1 MPFPFSSLCE
11 LLNKLDENRTKSL
24 SASKVSDLDA
34 KTVVTWFSKHKGI
47 IPRRG
52 PEAVAFLSCL
62 FPERRPDRVFGLRIA
77 QLERIVQ
84 RAQCLGSS
92 RMMDL
97 KRSKTDNSLDFA
109 SCVEQV
115 MSVTDCESRHGLDIT
130 LEELDDVLDQIA
142 ATSAFSSASLRGKVK
157 EKYGQPICTDDLLSR
172 VFRALKSSEAKW
184 IVRMLSKNYS
194 PVCVPE
200 PLAMHQFHFLLPSLL
215 TFQNSFEAAVKL
227 LDEPTIGSIPFQV
240 ASDAGGALT
249 EIANNELRPQVGVM
263 IGRPTYEKAR
273 SIKHCC
279 QLASQRQM
287 SVERKYDGEYCQIHI
302 DLNKANDIQI
312 FSKSGKDSTRDRRG
326 LHPVLRDCLA
336 LNRGGSKI
344 KKQCILE
351 GELLVW
357 NDDDKKIEPF
367 YKIRR
372 HVKRSGNFIGT
383 ALDSP
388 ADPGEHLMIMFYDIL
403 LLDDTPCIRENLEK
417 RRGLLKS
424 LVHCISGRVKIGT
437 CDIIDFSSSDAPK
450 RLAEAFARAITQ
462 RWEGFV
468 LKGCDDPYFS
478 FDGAKPFIK
487 LKKDYIPGLG
497 DTADFAIVGGRRNA
511 RDEQVLGI
519 GKLWWTSFYIGCL
532 ENKNDV
538 CRFDAKPRF
547 YTIDMIDL
555 HSISKDNIR
564 YLNRH
569 GYFERVPFA
578 HSIPEFDVGF
588 DRQLQPAELF
598 KRPFAVELMG
608 AGFDKPSNSRYFTL
622 RFPRML
628 KIHGDR
634 SFKDTTS
641 LEELQKMAKQ
651 CSEVP
656 EDSMREETHWLGKLG
671 ISDYPVGPMTEAT
684 RVKEEAKKSSRKR
697 RKTSETAFPRD
708 DSATNQL
715 RLD

>member
-11 LLNKLDENRTKSL
+11 LLNRLDENRTKSL
-24 SASKVSDLDA
+24 SASKIFDFDT
-34 KTVVTWFSKHKGI
+34 KTVVNWFSKHKGI
-47 IPRRG
+47 IPRQG
-52 PEAVAFLSCL
+52 PEAFAFLSCL

-77 QLERIVQ
+77 QLERIIQ

-92 RMMDL
+92 RMIDL
-97 KRSKTDNSLDFA
+97 KRWKAGDSLDFA

-115 MSVTDCESRHGLDIT
+115 MSITDCESRHGPDVT
-130 LEELDDVLDQIA
+130 LEEIDDVLDQIA
-142 ATSAFSSASLRGKVK
+142 ATSVFSSNSLRGKIK
-157 EKYGQPICTDDLLSR
+157 EKHGQSIRIDDLLSR
-172 VFRALKSSEAKW
+172 VFWALKSSEAKW
-184 IVRMLSKNYS
+184 TVRMLSKNYS

-200 PLAMHQFHFLLPSLL
+200 LLAMRHFHFLLLSLL
-215 TFQNSFEAAVKL
+215 IFQNSLEAAVKL
-227 LDEPTIGSIPFQV
+227 LDEPIIGSIPFQV
-240 ASDAGGALT
+240 ASDAEGALT

-263 IGRPTYEKAR
+263 IGRPIYEKAR

-279 QLASQRQM
+279 QLAGQRRM

-302 DLNKANDIQI
+302 DLNKANYIKI
-312 FSKSGKDSTRDRRG
+312 FSKSGKDSTSDRRG

-336 LNRGGSKI
+336 LNKAGSKI

-351 GELLVW
+351 GELL
-357 NDDDKKIEPF
+357 
-367 YKIRR
+367 
-372 HVKRSGNFIGT
+372 HVKRSGNSIGT
-383 ALDSP
+383 TLDLP
-388 ADPGEHLMIMFYDIL
+388 AGPGEHLMIMFYDIL
-403 LLDDTPCIRENLEK
+403 LLDDTPCIRENHEK
-417 RRGLLKS
+417 RRGLLES
-424 LVHCISGRVKIGT
+424 LVHCIPGRVNVGT
-437 CDIIDFSSSDAPK
+437 CDMIDFSSSDAPK
-450 RLAEAFARAITQ
+450 RLGEAFARAITQ

-478 FDGAKPFIK
+478 FNRAKSFIK

-497 DTADFAIVGGRRNA
+497 DTADFAIVGGRRDA
-511 RDEQVLGI
+511 RDEQALGI

-547 YTIDMIDL
+547 YIIDMIDL

-598 KRPFAVELMG
+598 KRPFSAELMG

-641 LEELQKMAKQ
+641 LEELQKMTKQ

-671 ISDYPVGPMTEAT
+671 ISDYLARSVTEAT
-684 RVKEEAKKSSRKR
+684 RVKGEANKSNRKR
-697 RKTSETAFPRD
+697 RFTSETSPRD
-708 DSATNQL
+708 DSATKRA